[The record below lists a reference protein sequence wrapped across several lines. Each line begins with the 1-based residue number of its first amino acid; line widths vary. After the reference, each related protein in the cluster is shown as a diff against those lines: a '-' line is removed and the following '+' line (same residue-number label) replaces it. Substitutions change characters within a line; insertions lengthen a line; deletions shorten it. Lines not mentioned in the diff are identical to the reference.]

1 MSEQIKIIEII
12 SKQLR
17 AEADQITPGTGI
29 MEDLGADSLDI
40 VELLI
45 TIEDEFNI
53 KVPDEDV
60 PNLKTVGDIIGY
72 VESHKA

>member
-1 MSEQIKIIEII
+1 MSEQIIEII

-17 AEADQITPGTGI
+17 VDAEEITPETSI

-40 VELLI
+40 VELLMA
-45 TIEDEFNI
+45 IEDEYNI

-60 PNLKTVGDIIGY
+60 PNLKTVGDILAY
-72 VESHKA
+72 VESRQA

>member
-1 MSEQIKIIEII
+1 MLEQIVEMIAR
-12 SKQLR
+12 QLR
-17 AEADQITPGTGI
+17 VDSGEITPETSI

-40 VELLI
+40 VELLMA
-45 TIEDEFNI
+45 IEDDFDI

-60 PNLKTVGDIIGY
+60 PNLKTVGNIVDY

>member
-1 MSEQIKIIEII
+1 MLEKIIEII

-17 AEADQITPGTGI
+17 TDAGEITAETSI

-40 VELLI
+40 VELLMA
-45 TIEDEFNI
+45 IEDDFDI

-60 PNLKTVGDIIGY
+60 PNLKTVGDIASY